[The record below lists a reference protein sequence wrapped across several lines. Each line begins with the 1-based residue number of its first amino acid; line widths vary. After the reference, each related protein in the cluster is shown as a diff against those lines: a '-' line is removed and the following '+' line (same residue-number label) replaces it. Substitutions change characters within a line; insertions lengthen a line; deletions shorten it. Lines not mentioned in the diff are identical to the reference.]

1 MPESLGPKSIPV
13 VDYLINLG
21 VAIAGGLVSFARL
34 WRESLARPEAA
45 MSRQQLWLLATERVL
60 TAGFAGVLMLWF
72 LKSYGIND
80 YYIAFAVAV
89 AGHMGPE
96 AMDLF
101 KGAIGGR
108 VRNLTDNQTGTPQK

>member
-1 MPESLGPKSIPV
+1 MPENLGPKSIPLIE
-13 VDYLINLG
+13 YFINLG
-21 VAIAGGLVSFARL
+21 VAFVGGLVSFARL
-34 WRESLARPEAA
+34 WRESLQRVELA
-45 MSRQQLWLLATERVL
+45 MTTKQLWLLALERVL

-101 KGAIGGR
+101 KGAIRGR
-108 VRNLTDNQTGTPQK
+108 FRNLTDNQERSQTK